1 LDGEQFCF
9 DVKSEQGQLIIL
21 VLRVGAGLFLFHAFA
36 QEVVGGVVGL
46 EAFENGFGAVDDCG
60 GQAGEAGDLDAVG
73 ARFALL
79 YQRYIKR

>member
-1 LDGEQFCF
+1 
-9 DVKSEQGQLIIL
+9 
-21 VLRVGAGLFLFHAFA
+21 
-36 QEVVGGVVGL
+36 VGGVVGF
-46 EAFENGFGAVDDCG
+46 EAFENSFGAVDDCG